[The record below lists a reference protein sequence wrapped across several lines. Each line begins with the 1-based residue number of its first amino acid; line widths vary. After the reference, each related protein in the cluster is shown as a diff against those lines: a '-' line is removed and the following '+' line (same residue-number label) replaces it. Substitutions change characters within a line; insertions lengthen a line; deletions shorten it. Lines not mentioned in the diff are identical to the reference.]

1 MHQIKDYEQLAL
13 QLKGLDIGVF
23 IANAG
28 VAHFGPF
35 NDLTTALIEET
46 VSVNCL

>member
-35 NDLTTALIEET
+35 KDLTTALIEET